1 MRPLHF
7 KGRCVKRSLSKCE
20 SPVRTFVKVQ
30 TAYAD
35 ALERDADIYS
45 YQCNVHLVDF
55 GEKEMTTDFV
65 CVKQNGEIAVRECL
79 YRKQLLLPRMCRLL
93 DASRAYWKRMGI
105 FDWAIVI
112 EEADEK
118 NEEE

>member
-1 MRPLHF
+1 MRPLNN
-7 KGRCVKRSLSKCE
+7 KVRCVKRNLNKCKE
-20 SPVRTFVKVQ
+20 PVRTFDKVQ
-30 TAYAD
+30 AAYAD
-35 ALERDADIYS
+35 ELERDADIQS
-45 YQCNVHLVDF
+45 YQCNVFLEDF
-55 GEKEMTTDFV
+55 KGGKMTSDFV
-65 CVKQNGEIAVRECL
+65 CVKENGEIAVRECL

>member
-1 MRPLHF
+1 MRPLNN
-7 KGRCVKRSLSKCE
+7 KVRCVKRSLSKCE
-20 SPVRTFVKVQ
+20 EPVRTFDKVQ

-35 ALERDADIYS
+35 VLERDADTHS

-79 YRKQLLLPRMCRLL
+79 YRKQLLLPRMCKLL
-93 DASRAYWKRMGI
+93 DESRAYWKRMGVYS
-105 FDWAIVI
+105 WAIVI
-112 EEADEK
+112 EEVDEK

>member
-20 SPVRTFVKVQ
+20 EPVRTFDKVQ

-35 ALERDADIYS
+35 VLERDADIYS

-93 DASRAYWKRMGI
+93 DASRAYWKKRGVYA
-105 FDWAIVI
+105 WAIVI
-112 EEADEK
+112 EELNEDD
-118 NEEE
+118 EEE